1 MSRLRRNIKLPER
14 VIQYLQMFANEE
26 ATIEAC
32 IGKYGDEKAFDI
44 GELQEGQY
52 ESAMWVAEKLVELCN
67 IKGNVD
73 KQYLQD
79 EDNYFS
85 EEE

>member
-1 MSRLRRNIKLPER
+1 MSRPKRNIRIPDK
-14 VIQYLQMFANEE
+14 VMQYLQMFANETE
-26 ATIEAC
+26 TISAVVE
-32 IGKYGDEKAFDI
+32 KYGEEKTFDI

-52 ESAMWVAEKLVELCN
+52 ESAMWIAEKLVELCK
-67 IKGNVD
+67 IKGKVD

-79 EDNYFS
+79 EDEYFS